1 MIWFLYSTF
10 YFDLELYFRYT
21 YLYLDRD
28 REITPHLTLPT
39 QWISKVFLTHGISV
53 RDVFSWLFPEREAL
67 QIWLWNQAKKLYNN
81 IHRMKWKERIM
92 FNIKRAGKPRVAF
105 TILYFR
111 KSLFETTT
119 NSKIVVNNVHDWND
133 DLKME

>member
-1 MIWFLYSTF
+1 MFSLDFSQNERLY
-10 YFDLELYFRYT
+10 RYG
-21 YLYLDRD
+21 Y
-28 REITPHLTLPT
+28 
-39 QWISKVFLTHGISV
+39 GIEV
-53 RDVFSWLFPEREAL
+53 TK
-67 QIWLWNQAKKLYNN
+67 QWNQVKKLYNN

-119 NSKIVVNNVHDWND
+119 NSKIVVKNVHD
-133 DLKME
+133 